1 MTDRGLGRRMGQ
13 FDKRFSVYELKRLAS
28 RELYCVPSEAA
39 CSDEDAPIGALGR
52 NDPEQFP
59 DPLDGDRPS
68 EPVLALH
75 NHPLRP
81 AEKFQVDTAIG
92 LRTAAF
98 PHRIALLAEG
108 LTDQEFKVRPAH
120 LPERTNTGCPREQ

>member
-1 MTDRGLGRRMGQ
+1 MRVGQ
-13 FDKRFSVYELKRLAS
+13 FDKRFSLDELKRLAS
-28 RELYCVPSEAA
+28 RKLHCVPSEATRR
-39 CSDEDAPIGALGR
+39 DEDAAICALGR
-52 NDPEQFP
+52 YDPEQFP
-59 DPLDGDRPS
+59 DALDRDRPS

-81 AEKFQVDTAIG
+81 ADKLQVDTAIG

-108 LTDQEFKVRPAH
+108 LTDQEFKVRPPP
-120 LPERTNTGCPREQ
+120 LPNRTEHCC

>member
-1 MTDRGLGRRMGQ
+1 MGQ
-13 FDKRFSVYELKRLAS
+13 PYKRFAVKKLKRPAGG
-28 RELYCVPSEAA
+28 ELQCVPREAA
-39 CSDEDAPIGALGR
+39 RRDEDAAVGTRGRHNSEQLSYAL
-52 NDPEQFP
+52 
-59 DPLDGDRPS
+59 DRDLAI

-81 AEKFQVDTAIG
+81 ADKLQVDTAIG

-108 LTDQEFKVRPAH
+108 LTD
-120 LPERTNTGCPREQ
+120 

>member
-1 MTDRGLGRRMGQ
+1 MGQ
-13 FDKRFSVYELKRLAS
+13 FDKRFSVHQLKRLAS
-28 RELYCVPSEAA
+28 RELHCVPSEAA
-39 CSDEDAPIGALGR
+39 CRDEDAAICALGR
-52 NDPEQFP
+52 YNPEQFP
-59 DPLDGDRPS
+59 DALDGDRPS

-81 AEKFQVDTAIG
+81 TDKLQVDTAIG

-98 PHRIALLAEG
+98 PHRIALRAEG